1 MRAELSQDLPM
12 LSELSRVLLNQKYWV
27 SLESS
32 HSLTVVLEVRR
43 GQVDQGREVWREE
56 IR

>member
-1 MRAELSQDLPM
+1 MAIVLSQDLPM

-27 SLESS
+27 SLERS

-43 GQVDQGREVWREE
+43 GQVDQGREVCREE